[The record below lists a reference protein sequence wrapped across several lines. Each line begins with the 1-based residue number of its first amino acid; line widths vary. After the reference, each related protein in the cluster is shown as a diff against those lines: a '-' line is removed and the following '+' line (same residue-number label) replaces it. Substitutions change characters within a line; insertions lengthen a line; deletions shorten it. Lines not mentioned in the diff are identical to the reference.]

1 MLAPFW
7 SLRYKSKL
15 VISNCDCQR
24 DEPSVARSKSDD
36 GAGSRAASTPAVPRL
51 EAESHGRKPGTGD
64 PQGRPHPLQDPP
76 RILPALGLLNF
87 VKITLLPA
95 SFVASY
101 LYPLVD
107 TFMAYHLLPNSRP
120 FES

>member
-1 MLAPFW
+1 M
-7 SLRYKSKL
+7 
-15 VISNCDCQR
+15 

-36 GAGSRAASTPAVPRL
+36 GAESAASTPAVPRL
-51 EAESHGRKPGTGD
+51 EVRATGRNQAQETHRED
-64 PQGRPHPLQDPP
+64 PHSLQDPP

-101 LYPLVD
+101 LIL
-107 TFMAYHLLPNSRP
+107 
-120 FES
+120 